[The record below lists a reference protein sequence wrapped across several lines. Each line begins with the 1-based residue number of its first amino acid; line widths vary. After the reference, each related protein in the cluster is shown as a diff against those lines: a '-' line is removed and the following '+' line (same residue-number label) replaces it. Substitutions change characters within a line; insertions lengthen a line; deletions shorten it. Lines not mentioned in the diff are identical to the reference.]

1 MIKIVVS
8 EWMAA
13 QTDDNNK
20 TRSLL
25 DATQQISLKQPFMHG
40 LILIPCPYKN
50 PKMSIPVRGVYF
62 VPKLYNCPKAQ
73 QARDEN
79 FYNCPQFAC
88 CVQ

>member
-1 MIKIVVS
+1 MPREMIKNVVS

-40 LILIPCPYKN
+40 LILIPYPCRNSKI
-50 PKMSIPVRGVYF
+50 SIPVGGRRGLIVLAMILPTVDKYRR
-62 VPKLYNCPKAQ
+62 K
-73 QARDEN
+73 
-79 FYNCPQFAC
+79 
-88 CVQ
+88 

>member
-1 MIKIVVS
+1 MPREMIKNVVS

-40 LILIPCPYKN
+40 LILIPYPYHMIMYN
-50 PKMSIPVRGVYF
+50 Q
-62 VPKLYNCPKAQ
+62 KLGEGYSFFKYRAW
-73 QARDEN
+73 ALHIE
-79 FYNCPQFAC
+79 FW
-88 CVQ
+88 V